1 MAEQVGEPE
10 EQIVFLGAISAEGR
24 LVPGEWMGYL
34 IEDTSGPQKYPCVLV
49 TDCHGAR
56 FDFCGWK
63 LWRAHK
69 PSPPYQTNVFEK
81 ILKVGGVFH
90 DHRRGSRGTDLPCC
104 VDESRELTAA
114 LWAMSPRIR
123 TIQGGRPKA

>member
-1 MAEQVGEPE
+1 METDKVVVRVVAEQVGEPE
-10 EQIVFLGAISAEGR
+10 EKIVFLGAISAEGR

-34 IEDTSGPQKYPCVLV
+34 VEDYGGPQKYPCVLV

-69 PSPPYQTNVFEK
+69 PRPPYQTNVFEK
-81 ILKVGGVFH
+81 ILKVGEYFTI
-90 DHRRGSRGTDLPCC
+90 TDE
-104 VDESRELTAA
+104 ESEELTYRVVSMNPA
-114 LWAMSPRIR
+114 
-123 TIQGGRPKA
+123 G